1 MIDLNIDH
9 DRANYAYKCIEEIKQ
24 IDRLETKYRSAVR
37 SCGALIQK
45 SGLIQTLS
53 FYLSKKNEKTNEI
66 THYEKL
72 AEHILMWEKICG
84 NGDNRLDSYKKLLTF
99 SDEQLICKTQEAKDV
114 VLWLKRF
121 SDTMLKGEPG
131 EP

>member
-9 DRANYAYKCIEEIKQ
+9 DRANYAYKCIEEIKGNE
-24 IDRLETKYRSAVR
+24 RLETKYRSAVR

-53 FYLSKKNEKTNEI
+53 FYISKKNETANEQ
-66 THYEKL
+66 THYQKL
-72 AEHILMWEKICG
+72 AKHILMWEKICG
-84 NGDNRLDSYKKLLTF
+84 NGDDLLKNYQKLLTF
-99 SDEQLICKTQEAKDV
+99 SDEELIYKTQEAKDV

-121 SDTMLKGEPG
+121 ADAMLKGEP
-131 EP
+131 

>member
-1 MIDLNIDH
+1 MIDINIDH
-9 DRANYAYKCIEEIKQ
+9 ERANYAYKCIEEIKGNE
-24 IDRLETKYRSAVR
+24 RLETKYRSAVR

-53 FYLSKKNEKTNEI
+53 FYISKKNETTNEQ

-84 NGDNRLDSYKKLLTF
+84 KGDNLSNSYKKLLNF
-99 SDEQLICKTQEAKDV
+99 SDEELIYKTQEAKDV

-121 SDTMLKGEPG
+121 SDSMLKGEP
-131 EP
+131 